1 MQVLSL
7 IKLNLKMKKNNF
19 LSILISFVILAILIN
34 ACTQNQTPTFSK
46 DIAPI
51 IFEKCTP
58 CHRPTQPGHYHFTNY
73 NQVKS
78 NARAILYSIQHNI
91 MPPWPADPNY
101 THFLGEKYLTTD
113 EKNKSEKWTSL
124 ECPIGE
130 ESKIPTLPHFPKGS
144 MIGEPDLR
152 IPVKPIELAGDFKD
166 KFLLI
171 KVPFELS
178 NDTLLRAVEFV
189 PGNTR
194 VVHHVNGDMVRFDFD
209 KKKNVYDGELVSD
222 MKLDT
227 SIQTAYKKIGVINDD
242 GTYPTL
248 VKSIVNYLPGVIAQQ
263 YPDGIGAWKVN
274 RKNAF
279 LLADLHYG
287 PTEKK
292 VWDSSYINIFFA
304 KNIPYRQIL
313 EFQMGTLGVS
323 PIEPPLIIPPN
334 KISSYITK
342 FTVPEDISILTINP
356 HMHLLGKSF
365 KAYAIKPDRDTIRL
379 INIPKWN
386 FNWQYF
392 YTFKKMVKI
401 PRGSTIYVEGVFDN
415 TTDNPF
421 NPNHPPKE
429 VRDNNGSMGTYDE
442 MFQFIISYLSYQDG
456 DENISL
462 SR

>member
-1 MQVLSL
+1 MLVSSQT
-7 IKLNLKMKKNNF
+7 KLNQIMKKNKLLICLF
-19 LSILISFVILAILIN
+19 SITIIYILMG
-34 ACTQNQTPTFSK
+34 ACSNEQNPTFSK

-58 CHRPTQPGHYHFTNY
+58 CHRPSQPGHFQFTNY
-73 NQVKS
+73 IQVKS
-78 NARAILYSIQHNI
+78 SARSILYSIKHNI

-101 THFLGEKYLTTD
+101 SQFLNENYLTD
-113 EKNKSEKWTSL
+113 QEKNKIEKWIAL
-124 ECPIGE
+124 ECPLGNE
-130 ESKIPTLPHFPKGS
+130 NEIPPLPHFHSGS

-152 IPVKPIELAGDFKD
+152 IPIKPIELKGDFKD

-171 KVPFELS
+171 KVPFELPT
-178 NDTLLRAVEFV
+178 DTLIRAVEFV

-194 VVHHVNGDMVRFDFD
+194 VVHHVNGDMVRFDYE

-227 SIQTAYKKIGVINDD
+227 SIQIAYKRIGVLNDD
-242 GTYPTL
+242 GSYPTL

-263 YPDGIGAWKVN
+263 YPDGIGAWRANK
-274 RKNAF
+274 KNAF

-292 VWDSSYINIFFA
+292 VWDSSYINVFFG
-304 KNIPYRQIL
+304 KNIPYRQVL

-342 FTVPEDISILTINP
+342 FTTPEDISILTINP
-356 HMHLLGKSF
+356 HMHKLGKSF
-365 KAYAIKPDRDTIRL
+365 KAYAIKPYGDTIRL
-379 INIPKWN
+379 IYIPQWN

-401 PRGSTIYVEGVFDN
+401 PQGSTIYVEGIFDN
-415 TTDNPF
+415 TKENPF

-429 VRDNNGSMGTYDE
+429 VRDNNGSMGTHDE
-442 MFQFIISYLSYQDG
+442 MFQFIVSYLPYQAG

-462 SR
+462 ER